1 MSLRALIVD
10 DDGID
15 IKLLLKPMFKI
26 LTGSIDDLGDA
37 YRMLKS
43 GNTIV
48 TPQLEIY
55 HERSIDKGLKAA
67 ENYRLHLALVDT
79 ELGFYDGNIVY
90 GFNHVREF
98 RARLPALYIIGMSAD
113 SKYREMWLKNDANDF
128 FKKYPDEK
136 DAALSKFAEYNKKAE
151 ERAMQTYNGFMK
163 ALRVSN
169 GNTD

>member
-79 ELGFYDGNIVY
+79 GLIQNL
-90 GFNHVREF
+90 N
-98 RARLPALYIIGMSAD
+98 
-113 SKYREMWLKNDANDF
+113 
-128 FKKYPDEK
+128 
-136 DAALSKFAEYNKKAE
+136 
-151 ERAMQTYNGFMK
+151 FMM
-163 ALRVSN
+163 VI
-169 GNTD
+169 